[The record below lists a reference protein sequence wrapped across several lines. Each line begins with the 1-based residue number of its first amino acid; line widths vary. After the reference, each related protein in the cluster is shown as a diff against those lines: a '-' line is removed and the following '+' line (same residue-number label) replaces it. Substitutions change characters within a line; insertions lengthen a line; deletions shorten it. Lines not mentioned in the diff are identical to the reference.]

1 VYIFFE
7 VMQCFLGD
15 IGGKK
20 NMESSQSFEGDN
32 RLLVGI
38 FLGVIT
44 FWLFAQSLVNIVPD
58 LQSSFDTN
66 YGTINVAVS
75 ITALLCGLFVVGAGG
90 LADRYGRVKMTY
102 IGLILSIVG
111 SLLII
116 IPGFIPLLVVGRAIQ
131 GLSAACIMPSTLAII
146 NEYYIGSRRQRAL
159 SYWSIGSWGGT
170 GICSLFGGMVSTFV
184 GWRSIFIISIIVAL
198 AAMYLMKHA
207 PETKAVQTKETKR
220 AKFDTIGLIILIIA
234 MLSVNLIITQASNY
248 GLFSPLILSLMFI
261 FIVAVIGF
269 LFYETRIHNPLI
281 DFRIFKNK
289 GYTGATVSNFLLNA
303 VAGTL
308 IVANTY
314 FQSGLHFT
322 SFQSGAMTI
331 TYLVAVLVMIRVGEK
346 ILQHIGPKRPMLIG
360 AGLNA
365 VGIILISLTFLPT
378 PMYIVMCILGYLIYG
393 IGLGMYATPSTDT
406 AVTTAPDDKVGVAS
420 GVYKMASS
428 LGNSFGVALSG
439 TIFTVMTT
447 TANIHVG
454 AMYGLLFNAALAI
467 IAFLA
472 VLLLV
477 PKHQFNN

>member
-1 VYIFFE
+1 
-7 VMQCFLGD
+7 
-15 IGGKK
+15 
-20 NMESSQSFEGDN
+20 
-32 RLLVGI
+32 
-38 FLGVIT
+38 
-44 FWLFAQSLVNIVPD
+44 
-58 LQSSFDTN
+58 
-66 YGTINVAVS
+66 
-75 ITALLCGLFVVGAGG
+75 
-90 LADRYGRVKMTY
+90 
-102 IGLILSIVG
+102 
-111 SLLII
+111 
-116 IPGFIPLLVVGRAIQ
+116 
-131 GLSAACIMPSTLAII
+131 
-146 NEYYIGSRRQRAL
+146 
-159 SYWSIGSWGGT
+159 
-170 GICSLFGGMVSTFV
+170 
-184 GWRSIFIISIIVAL
+184 
-198 AAMYLMKHA
+198 
-207 PETKAVQTKETKR
+207 
-220 AKFDTIGLIILIIA
+220 